1 MPTVLNPH
9 PGRRDDR
16 DLEPTTDLAAVE
28 QTSLTLEAAAAEMAA
43 LLQAG
48 I

>member
-1 MPTVLNPH
+1 MPTVLNPR

-16 DLEPTTDLAAVE
+16 DLEPTDLAAVE